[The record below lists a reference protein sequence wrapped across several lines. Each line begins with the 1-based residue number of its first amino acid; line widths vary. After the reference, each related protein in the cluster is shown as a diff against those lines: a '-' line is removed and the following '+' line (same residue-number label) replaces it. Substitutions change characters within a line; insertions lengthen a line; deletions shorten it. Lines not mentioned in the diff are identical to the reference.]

1 MGPIPAELFDMME
14 RWLPLNAAAHG
25 ARIDGALNWVH
36 VLMAIL
42 FVGWILF
49 FVIALWR
56 FRRAKNPVASYTGVT
71 SHTSTWI
78 EIAVAFVEAILL
90 VGLAVPL
97 WAERV
102 AKFPPEK
109 DAVRVRLVG
118 EQFAWNVH
126 YPGPDGV
133 FGRTSIDKIDLQ
145 SNPLGLDRSDPAAK
159 DDVTTVNQL
168 HLPVGKPVIVYLNS
182 KDVIHSFNVPEFRIK
197 QDAVPGITIP
207 VWWIPTVTTAQMR
220 QRLGKPD
227 FTYEIACAQ
236 LCGLGHYRMRGFVTI
251 EEPAEFQ
258 KWMDEQV
265 KAQASTG
272 DDIFQYSDLNP
283 SRTAASG
290 SPPPPRTPSVS
301 ASGHGSPRAPW
312 R

>member
-1 MGPIPAELFDMME
+1 MME

-49 FVIALWR
+49 FAFTLWR

-71 SHTSTWI
+71 THTSTWI
-78 EIAVAFVEAILL
+78 EIAVAVVEAVLL

-102 AKFPPEK
+102 DHFPAEK

-265 KAQASTG
+265 KAQQSTG
-272 DDIFQYSDLNP
+272 DDIFQ
-283 SRTAASG
+283 
-290 SPPPPRTPSVS
+290 
-301 ASGHGSPRAPW
+301 
-312 R
+312 

>member
-1 MGPIPAELFDMME
+1 MAGVAAPERVAPEHAPARLGYIPAL
-14 RWLPLNAAAHG
+14 
-25 ARIDGALNWVH
+25 DGLRALAVIA
-36 VLMAIL
+36 VLLYHADQK
-42 FVGWILF
+42 WIPGGFLGVDVF
-49 FVIALWR
+49 FVISGYLITLLLIGEHER
-56 FRRAKNPVASYTGVT
+56 TGTVSLRNFYFRRARR
-71 SHTSTWI
+71 
-78 EIAVAFVEAILL
+78 LL
-90 VGLAVPL
+90 PALFLLLIGLSIPL
-97 WAERV
+97 WGDRDAR
-102 AKFPPEK
+102 FPAAK
-109 DAVRVRLVG
+109 DAVVVRVVG

-133 FGRTSIDKIDLQ
+133 FGRTSIDKIDVQ

-251 EEPAEFQ
+251 QEPAEFQ
-258 KWMDEQV
+258 KWMDDQV
-265 KAQASTG
+265 KQSMETVASP
-272 DDIFQYSDLNP
+272 FL
-283 SRTAASG
+283 
-290 SPPPPRTPSVS
+290 
-301 ASGHGSPRAPW
+301 
-312 R
+312 